1 MNSSFKDHVS
11 TQLDAIR
18 AAGTYKREQVLS
30 TSQGTLVRANGG
42 AAVLNMCANK
52 RIGIRFSP
60 LGTNSSART
69 RERLSI
75 NCRWQ

>member
-18 AAGTYKREQVLS
+18 AASTYKCERVLG
-30 TSQGTLVRANGG
+30 TPQGTLVRANGG

-52 RIGIRFSP
+52 RIGIRLSP
-60 LGTNSSART
+60 LGMNSSA
-69 RERLSI
+69 
-75 NCRWQ
+75 